1 MPDPDE
7 GCAEINDGEGD
18 IPLLKWVEEDSE
30 SEQFTLVQSRKKK
43 KKHTQKLLENP
54 VSLNLVRSQRIVP
67 SVYRNK
73 GTQENPVGPKSRKK

>member
-43 KKHTQKLLENP
+43 KKTYSEATRKSSKLEPCEESKNCSFCL
-54 VSLNLVRSQRIVP
+54 
-67 SVYRNK
+67 
-73 GTQENPVGPKSRKK
+73 